1 MDQPSVPETAIPRL
15 DNLLIV
21 LTREDMIYL
30 RNRIDSILADGP
42 RLEKLPVE
50 IITNILFYL
59 DYDAYLCCT
68 RTSKEWRNIWT
79 QKDLR
84 TDVLKYF
91 FPGLREL
98 YPNESSHG
106 LYSRGRQMHL
116 KWRQPH
122 FSYTWKPWSSITPE
136 GLARRVPYPF
146 LYNKGK
152 FVWQQGPFTFNVGNF
167 CTDQWRQFVPPR
179 AVIQGERYQAAA
191 TSDMLLVLY
200 MVNGQT
206 NTVSIVHLE
215 TGAWR
220 KLFLPSP
227 LHHAYVD
234 FRTVTF
240 VMRTGK
246 ILQFTWGSSLVRLD
260 FTDINN
266 FLSESDAMFGGLP
279 KILPHPT
286 NDNVMFAVW
295 AYSHKAQQDKRLIS
309 FVLAKFEDGQNVW
322 NTSKSISLPNP
333 LQNPQPDCKDFTWT
347 ALSFTCRKSD
357 NRGTFCLGL
366 YRYQGAET
374 GKIVLCSCC
383 DPRERRGEW
392 GAVTFNVLTETF
404 DHHEYCSPWPDVL
417 WDGGIYSEARER
429 YETRLVDAH
438 IWNNDLVLSLSHP
451 CSGIRDQEVG
461 VLDVRAVHPTGSNQA
476 PSPRFETKI
485 VSSCARQFRTQV
497 FQDDDYVIVPLLG
510 GVALSR
516 PSETPADAMADYTV
530 LMDQDERRPLSYCAW
545 EMTEM
550 IELKH
555 DEVGSGLNNRLERR
569 RHERQRHERQQQH
582 ERQQRERQQRERR
595 YA

>member
-1 MDQPSVPETAIPRL
+1 MDRRTQCECCLPSSFDFSTDRL
-15 DNLLIV
+15 
-21 LTREDMIYL
+21 R
-30 RNRIDSILADGP
+30 
-42 RLEKLPVE
+42 
-50 IITNILFYL
+50 
-59 DYDAYLCCT
+59 
-68 RTSKEWRNIWT
+68 
-79 QKDLR
+79 
-84 TDVLKYF
+84 
-91 FPGLREL
+91 
-98 YPNESSHG
+98 
-106 LYSRGRQMHL
+106 
-116 KWRQPH
+116 
-122 FSYTWKPWSSITPE
+122 
-136 GLARRVPYPF
+136 
-146 LYNKGK
+146 
-152 FVWQQGPFTFNVGNF
+152 
-167 CTDQWRQFVPPR
+167 
-179 AVIQGERYQAAA
+179 
-191 TSDMLLVLY
+191 
-200 MVNGQT
+200 
-206 NTVSIVHLE
+206 SIVHLE

-295 AYSHKAQQDKRLIS
+295 AYSHKAQQGNSVRLWHRDLQRLILADKRLIS